1 MTNNGLQ
8 GLTLQN
14 YQPLRDVV
22 FEHLRNSILKGELK
36 PKERLMEVQL
46 AQQLGVSRTPVR
58 EAIRKLELEG
68 LVVMIARKGAY
79 VADLS
84 VKDIL
89 DVIEVRS
96 VLEGLATSLAAER
109 MTEEEIE
116 ELELISYN
124 FKRSFENQDK
134 VGMIEKDMEFH
145 DAILRASRNPKLLQI
160 TQGLQEQVQ
169 RFRITYFSE
178 YSQSKNLLK
187 EHQDILN
194 AIVNRDVGRSQK
206 VAQYHVE
213 QIGSSFMH
221 FADGNKNKI

>member
-22 FEHLRNSILKGELK
+22 FEHLRNSILKGKLK
-36 PKERLMEVQL
+36 PKEGLMEVQL

-109 MTEEEIE
+109 MTAEEVE

-124 FKRSFENQDK
+124 FKRSFENKDK
-134 VGMIEKDMEFH
+134 IGMIEKDMEFH

-178 YSQSKNLLK
+178 YNQSENLLK

-194 AIVNRDVGRSQK
+194 AIVNRDVVKSQK

-221 FADGNKNKI
+221 FADSKKEQI